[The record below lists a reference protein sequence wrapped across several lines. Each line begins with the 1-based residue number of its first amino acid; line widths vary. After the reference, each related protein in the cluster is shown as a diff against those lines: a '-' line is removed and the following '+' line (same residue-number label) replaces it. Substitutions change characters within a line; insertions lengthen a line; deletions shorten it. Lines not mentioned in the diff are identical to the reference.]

1 LEQHKCLGIYWTR
14 SGATAVL
21 ATFEGGTLQLWSCF
35 TVAATAPAEGQ
46 EPQSLAQRISA
57 ACMERQLVFDEVAV
71 AIDCGMFTQHNVHSD
86 FTTPR
91 QIAQTIRFDA
101 EEALAT
107 DASKLAIAFSIAASD
122 ESGSGVCVYSADRT
136 AMMGDLA
143 DLQNNKLDP
152 IAMEPDVSC
161 LVRFLQY
168 AFTPAADT
176 HPLYALLGRKF
187 GYFVAA
193 DQTQKNWP
201 VRTFLIGPNQNRAAL
216 MTREIPMTLA
226 TLNTAEPT
234 DRLRIFDS
242 DNSIDTQKAGE
253 ETGFAVENIDLTQ
266 VMEPVTAGMTESP
279 DPVDFAIACGAALGH
294 LTKTRVDFRQD
305 FMPYQGKKL
314 MLEKTLRMLSI
325 SVTLMLLAVGLYFQL
340 RLYKA
345 NHYLSQQR
353 QNMKNE
359 YVAVFGKAP
368 PAGINMLNK
377 FKSEAVRV
385 EKAKRGQLSASGE
398 ASVSALLTYVLE
410 ALNAVPPQVQM
421 NIDYLTVG
429 SKSIIISGDTAL
441 RDNTHDNTIALFNAI
456 DAHPHLKT
464 SQPNYEF
471 KANRDQ
477 FRVTVLP
484 KEASKK

>member
-1 LEQHKCLGIYWTR
+1 MEQHKCLGIYWTR

-35 TVAATAPAEGQ
+35 SVAAAAPTEGQ
-46 EPQSLAQRISA
+46 EPQSLAQQIVA
-57 ACMERQLVFDEVAV
+57 ACMERQLVFDEAAV

-86 FTTPR
+86 FATAK

-107 DASKLAIAFSIAASD
+107 DASKLAIAFSVTASD
-122 ESGSGVCVYSADRT
+122 ESGSNVCVYSADRT
-136 AMMGDLA
+136 AMMDILA

-168 AFTPAADT
+168 AFAPAADT

-193 DQTQKNWP
+193 GQTQSNWP
-201 VRTFLIGPNQNRAAL
+201 VRTFLIGPNQNRGVM

-226 TLNTAEPT
+226 TLNTAEPV
-234 DRLRIFDS
+234 DMLRVFDS
-242 DNSIDTQKAGE
+242 ANSIDAQKAGQ
-253 ETGFAVENIDLTQ
+253 ETGFAAEHINLAQ

-305 FMPYQGKKL
+305 FMPYQGKKVV
-314 MLEKTLRMLSI
+314 LEKTLKMLSI

-345 NHYLSQQR
+345 NHYLSHQR
-353 QNMKNE
+353 QNIQNE
-359 YVAVFGKAP
+359 YTIVFGKAP
-368 PAGINMLNK
+368 GSTLSGKEMLSGLNK
-377 FKSEAVRV
+377 ELVRIKKVKS
-385 EKAKRGQLSASGE
+385 GQLSASGE
-398 ASVSALLTYVLE
+398 ASVSALITYVFE
-410 ALNAVPPQVQM
+410 ALNAAPPQVQM
-421 NIDYLTVG
+421 NIDYMTVG
-429 SKSIIISGDTAL
+429 AKSIIISGDTAS
-441 RDNTHDNTIALFNAI
+441 RDNTIALFNAI
-456 DAHPHLKT
+456 DAHPHLKI
-464 SQPNYEF
+464 SQQNYEF

-484 KEASKK
+484 EDIKK

>member
-1 LEQHKCLGIYWTR
+1 MEQHKCLGIYWTR

-21 ATFEGGTLQLWSCF
+21 TTLEGGTLQLWSCF
-35 TVAATAPAEGQ
+35 TVDAAAPAEGE
-46 EPQSLAQRISA
+46 EPQSLAQRIVA

-86 FTTPR
+86 FNTSR

-107 DASKLAIAFSIAASD
+107 DASKLAIAFTITASD
-122 ESGSGVCVYSADRT
+122 ESGSGVCVYSVDRT
-136 AMMGDLA
+136 TMMDILA

-168 AFTPAADT
+168 AFAPAAQT

-193 DQTQKNWP
+193 GKTQNNWP
-201 VRTFLIGPNQNRAAL
+201 VRTFLIGPNQNRSVL

-226 TLNTAEPT
+226 TLNTAEPV
-234 DRLRIFDS
+234 DMLRVFDS
-242 DNSIDTQKAGE
+242 ANSIDAQKAGE
-253 ETGFAVENIDLTQ
+253 ESGFAAEHINLAQ

-279 DPVDFAIACGAALGH
+279 DPVDFAVACGAALGH

-314 MLEKTLRMLSI
+314 LLEKTLRMLSI

-345 NHYLSQQR
+345 NHYLSHQR
-353 QNMKNE
+353 QNMQNE

-368 PAGINMLNK
+368 GSSKDVLSNLRR
-377 FKSEAVRV
+377 ELVRV
-385 EKAKRGQLSASGE
+385 QKVKSGQLSASGE
-398 ASVSALLTYVLE
+398 ASVSALVTYVLE
-410 ALNAVPPQVQM
+410 ALNAAPPQVQM
-421 NIDYLTVG
+421 NIDYVTVG
-429 SKSIIISGDTAL
+429 AKSIIISGDTAS
-441 RDNTHDNTIALFNAI
+441 RDNTIALFNAI
-456 DAHPHLKT
+456 DAHQHLKT
-464 SQPNYEF
+464 SQQTYEF

-484 KEASKK
+484 KETSKK

>member
-1 LEQHKCLGIYWTR
+1 MEQHKCLGIYWTR

-35 TVAATAPAEGQ
+35 TVAATASAEGQ

-57 ACMERQLVFDEVAV
+57 ACIERQIVFDEVAV

-86 FTTPR
+86 FTTPK

-107 DASKLAIAFSIAASD
+107 DASKLAIAFSITASD

-136 AMMGDLA
+136 AMMDSLA

-168 AFTPAADT
+168 AFAPAADT
-176 HPLYALLGRKF
+176 HPLYAMLGGKF

-193 DQTQKNWP
+193 GQAQNNWP
-201 VRTFLIGPNQNRAAL
+201 VRTFLIGPNQNRTAI

-226 TLNTAEPT
+226 TLNTAEPI
-234 DRLRIFDS
+234 DILRVFDS
-242 DNSIDTQKAGE
+242 ANSIDAKKAGE
-253 ETGFAVENIDLTQ
+253 ETGFTAEHLNLSQ

-314 MLEKTLRMLSI
+314 LLEKTLKTLSI

-345 NHYLSQQR
+345 SHYQNQQR
-353 QNMKNE
+353 QNMQNE

-368 PAGINMLNK
+368 SSGKDVLSNLK
-377 FKSEAVRV
+377 REAIRV
-385 EKAKRGQLSASGE
+385 EKVKRGQLSASGE
-398 ASVSALLTYVLE
+398 ASVSALLTYVFE
-410 ALNAVPPQVQM
+410 ALNDAPPQVQM
-421 NIDYLTVG
+421 NIDYVTVG
-429 SKSIIISGDTAL
+429 AKSIIISGDTAS
-441 RDNTHDNTIALFNAI
+441 RDNTIALFNAI
-456 DAHPHLKT
+456 DAHQHLKT
-464 SQPNYEF
+464 SQQNYEF
-471 KANRDQ
+471 KVNRDQ
-477 FRVTVLP
+477 FRVTILP
-484 KEASKK
+484 EETSKK